1 MINKSLVSLFF
12 VTALSV
18 AVSAQTATNL
28 VAKRG
33 AKTMDPATRAKL
45 MAATGGF
52 IQLQAKGPAIR
63 FINLQQSVSLPALE
77 QATELIKNSAR
88 VPASVMN
95 KTGKDVAVVKE
106 TKALPDTFAV
116 VVIREVPGEPA
127 LLVAPEEMW
136 AMVNVAALK
145 QGVSQDVLDA
155 RTQKEMWR
163 AVGYLLGVA
172 NSVTVTT
179 LMSPVE
185 KPSELDAITA
195 QMLNMENLIKVQQNA
210 VKKGVTPARMSTYK
224 KACEEGWAPMPTNSF
239 QMAIW
244 EDVKAKKAASP
255 KPSVTK

>member
-1 MINKSLVSLFF
+1 MNKQAMIMVLVTS
-12 VTALSV
+12 LSV
-18 AVSAQTATNL
+18 VLCAQVTTNTASSA
-28 VAKRG
+28 KPG
-33 AKTMDPATRAKL
+33 KKMDPETRAKL
-45 MAATGGF
+45 MAVTGGF
-52 IQLQAKGPAIR
+52 IQMPAKGPAVR
-63 FINLQQSVSLPALE
+63 FVNLQQSVSLPALE
-77 QATELIKNSAR
+77 QATELIKNSAG
-88 VPASVMN
+88 VSASVMN

-106 TKALPDTFAV
+106 TKALPDTLAV

-172 NSVTVTT
+172 NSASATT

-185 KPSELDAITA
+185 KPSELDAITS
-195 QMLNMENLIKVQQNA
+195 QRLNMENLIKVQQNA

-224 KACEEGWAPMPTNSF
+224 KACEEGWAPMPTNSI
-239 QMAIW
+239 QNAIW
-244 EDVKAKKAASP
+244 EDVKAKKTTTP